1 MAKLSDEKIA
11 EIKEAYK
18 RLGTY
23 AAVAREVGVSAST
36 ARKYAMGDVSAL
48 SKTAKTKETTP
59 RVVFNGSLANMDDVL
74 WHLSIYN
81 DLGEACKLY
90 KEEEKAVI
98 EFLKEA

>member
-1 MAKLSDEKIA
+1 MAKLSEEKIA

-36 ARKYAMGDVSAL
+36 ARKYA
-48 SKTAKTKETTP
+48 
-59 RVVFNGSLANMDDVL
+59 
-74 WHLSIYN
+74 
-81 DLGEACKLY
+81 LGEAGAPATKAKTIVKLPRMNFNGKISSDEEALQYFSNYTNFGDVCKLS
-90 KEEEKAVI
+90 KNEEAAVI